1 MIIILVL
8 NFKFKTS
15 ASYRSIPKIICAMA
29 DYSDIKLKAPSHTT
43 IINWSKKLG
52 IHQLKPPGKKANDWV
67 IILDESVEFGYD
79 KLLVVL
85 GIRFSDIDFSRPI
98 QYSDMNCLALRVSD
112 SWKAEEIKTVLE
124 EVEQQFGKIK
134 YAVADMGNA
143 ITKALKLFG
152 KVHIEDCTHKLSLI
166 IKHIYQNDERFVSYT
181 KLLAHLRGSLC
192 LSKISHLLPPK
203 QRMDSRFMNLRPLFD
218 WGKAIKV
225 MLDSDI
231 ELQLEREKLSIIS
244 EHKEIIEE
252 LNGII
257 EISYGI
263 QELLK
268 NKGLSKETLK
278 ESILLFPKICP
289 NRGLESF
296 KIQTIEYLTNMT
308 KNLKR
313 NKKII
318 CTSDI
323 IESSFGKYKN
333 YISEN
338 LSVGITDL
346 SLTIAAFTCN
356 LDDRLNIKEAM
367 ETVKTNDIL
376 MWRQQNI
383 PKSLLKK
390 RQEILKMGGR
400 KKCKT

>member
-1 MIIILVL
+1 
-8 NFKFKTS
+8 
-15 ASYRSIPKIICAMA
+15 MA
-29 DYSDIKLKAPSHTT
+29 DYTDLKLKAPSHTT

-52 IHQLKPPGKKANDWV
+52 IHQLKAPRIKAKDWV
-67 IILDESVEFGYD
+67 IILDESVEFGHD

-85 GIRFSDIDFSRPI
+85 GVRLSDIDFSRPI
-98 QYSDMNCLALRVSD
+98 QYSDMKCLALRVSD
-112 SWKAEEIKTVLE
+112 SWKADGIKSVLE
-124 EVEQQFGKIK
+124 EVEQQFGEIK

-152 KVHIEDCTHKLSLI
+152 IAHIEDCTHKLSLI
-166 IKHIYQNDERFVSYT
+166 IKHIYQNDGRFVSYT

-203 QRMDSRFMNLRPLFD
+203 QRMDSRFMNLKPLFD
-218 WGKAIKV
+218 WGKAINI
-225 MLDSDI
+225 MLNSDL
-231 ELQLEREKLSIIS
+231 ELKLEREKLSMIS
-244 EHKEIIEE
+244 GHKEIIKE
-252 LNGII
+252 LGEII
-257 EISYGI
+257 EVSYGI

-268 NKGLSKETLK
+268 NNGLSKETLK

-289 NRGLESF
+289 NKGMESF
-296 KIQTIEYLTNMT
+296 KILTIEYLTNMT
-308 KNLKR
+308 KLLKR
-313 NKKII
+313 DKKAI

-333 YISEN
+333 YISGN

-356 LDDRLNIKEAM
+356 MDDQLNIKEAM
-367 ETVKTNDIL
+367 ETVKNNDIQR
-376 MWRQQNI
+376 WREQNI

-390 RQEILKMGGR
+390 RQEVLKMGGR
-400 KKCKT
+400 KKNHA